1 MSMLVMRQQKI
12 AVMATVVTYL
22 ISRKHGERNLISF
35 SLSET
40 GEVGSNPARGCSLE
54 IIEV

>member
-1 MSMLVMRQQKI
+1 MLVMRQQKI